1 MILKLVPRDLLSQLP
16 VPKRIQVYLDTPFYY
31 SEAVADW
38 TKDNEQQRPQSN
50 AELEHSPSQPPQAP
64 PPQDDSLAPASEL
77 ES

>member
-1 MILKLVPRDLLSQLP
+1 VILKLVPRDLLSQLP

-38 TKDNEQQRPQSN
+38 TKDNEQQSPQSH
-50 AELEHSPSQPPQAP
+50 AELEHPPSQPQAP
-64 PPQDDSLAPASEL
+64 SQEDSLAAASEP